1 VKGGTGFFRGDVK
14 VGGAVWG
21 NDEGEA
27 FGVELDGAGNE
38 VGRVGGDPLIP
49 TNARDSVGFFE
60 LGKGEGEGAWG
71 DSETAAKGGRVEGSG
86 FLALE
91 KGKNAVG

>member
-1 VKGGTGFFRGDVK
+1 
-14 VGGAVWG
+14 
-21 NDEGEA
+21 
-27 FGVELDGAGNE
+27 
-38 VGRVGGDPLIP
+38 LIP